1 MANSSSVS
9 RRIRFQSTRNPACHQ
24 IVAYNAAMKASAKP
38 TIYLAPMEGVVNA
51 RMRALLSRGGG
62 IDRCVTEFVRVTD
75 TLLPPRVFLRLCPE
89 LESGGTT
96 PSGVPVYVQLL
107 GSNPQALAENAKR
120 AAEMGAPGVDLNFGC
135 PAKTVNRHRGG
146 AILLREPELIGNIVS
161 RVREAMPA
169 SVPLTVKM
177 RLGVDN
183 HNALQPV
190 AGAIAAAGAS
200 ELIVHARSKQD
211 GYKPPAHWHKLNG
224 LNTHIGIPVIANG
237 EIWTPA
243 DAEQCSDDSGCHR
256 LMLGRGLLARPDLA
270 RRLRFGEQAQLSW
283 PEIIALLLEMLDDCR
298 IHCQPRHVG
307 GPVKQWLAYL
317 RLGYDEAGPMFER
330 CKRLR
335 AADDLAAALSMPI
348 QQAA

>member
-1 MANSSSVS
+1 
-9 RRIRFQSTRNPACHQ
+9 
-24 IVAYNAAMKASAKP
+24 
-38 TIYLAPMEGVVNA
+38 MEGVVNA

-89 LESGGTT
+89 LETGGLT

-107 GSNPQALAENAKR
+107 GSNAEALAVNAKR

-146 AILLREPELIGNIVS
+146 AILLREPELIGDIVAQ
-161 RVREAMPA
+161 VRDAMPA
-169 SVPLTVKM
+169 TTPLTVKM

-183 HNALQPV
+183 HSALQPV
-190 AGAIAAAGAS
+190 AQAIAQAGAS

-211 GYKPPAHWHKLNG
+211 GYKPPAHWHKLSG
-224 LNTHIGIPVIANG
+224 LSDHIQIPVIANG
-237 EIWTPA
+237 EIWTPE
-243 DAEQCSDDSGCHR
+243 DAAQCVSDSGCER

-270 RRLRFGEQAQLSW
+270 RRLRFGESAQLSW
-283 PEIIALLLEMLDDCR
+283 ADIRLLLIEMLEDCR
-298 IHCQPRHVG
+298 INCQPRHVG

-317 RLGYDEAGPMFER
+317 RLGFDEAGAMFER

-335 AADDLAAALSMPI
+335 DADDLAAALNAPL